1 MTDYENN
8 DEDNNSTISITEF
21 IPEYKFLKT
30 STEIEIESIKKI
42 LSSLPPKNF
51 KRLSRKNLTEQEK
64 KMRALE
70 SNRIYVSRKKNLAR
84 LRELTEENDNYET
97 ILQDENLKQINEL
110 LNKKKELNN
119 SINTELH
126 EEKKTLENDLLY
138 INEDNEK
145 LNENIEKLKT
155 IINDYKKT
163 LLQQLDINKTLKHEN
178 DLLIKKTTQDNK
190 PLFNNYNYTIP
201 SAIFKTQPN
210 NYLAT
215 N

>member
-1 MTDYENN
+1 MTEYENN

-30 STEIEIESIKKI
+30 STELEIESIKKI

-70 SNRIYVSRKKNLAR
+70 SNRIYVSRKNNLAR

-97 ILQDENLKQINEL
+97 ILRDDNLKQINEL

-145 LNENIEKLKT
+145 LKT
-155 IINDYKKT
+155 IIDHYKKA
-163 LLQQLDINKTLKHEN
+163 LQQLDITNKTLKHEN
-178 DLLIKKTTQDNK
+178 DLLTKKTTQDNK
-190 PLFNNYNYTIP
+190 QIFNNYNHIIP
-201 SAIFKTQPN
+201 SAIFKPQQTF
-210 NYLAT
+210 
-215 N
+215 

>member
-30 STEIEIESIKKI
+30 STELEIESIKKI

-64 KMRALE
+64 KIRALE

-155 IINDYKKT
+155 IIDHYKKA
-163 LLQQLDINKTLKHEN
+163 LQQLDITNKTLKHEN
-178 DLLIKKTTQDNK
+178 DLLTKKTTQDNN
-190 PLFNNYNYTIP
+190 PIFNNYNHIIP
-201 SAIFKTQPN
+201 SAIFKIPQQTF
-210 NYLAT
+210 
-215 N
+215 

>member
-30 STEIEIESIKKI
+30 STELEIESIKKI

-70 SNRIYVSRKKNLAR
+70 SNRIYVSRKNNLAR

-97 ILQDENLKQINEL
+97 ILRDDNLKQINEL

-145 LNENIEKLKT
+145 LKT
-155 IINDYKKT
+155 IIDHYKKA
-163 LLQQLDINKTLKHEN
+163 LQQLDITNKTLKHEN
-178 DLLIKKTTQDNK
+178 DLLTKKTTQDNK
-190 PLFNNYNYTIP
+190 QIFNNYNHIIP
-201 SAIFKTQPN
+201 SAIFKPQQTF
-210 NYLAT
+210 
-215 N
+215 